1 MKRLLPLALV
11 VVLAAASAPAAAA
24 DYPARPLRFVVGFTP
39 GGASDTV
46 ARVIAQ
52 KLSKRL
58 GEQVVIDNRGGAGGN
73 IATELVARAAP
84 DGHTLL
90 LGTPGPLT
98 ITPNVQKK
106 MAFDPDRDL
115 APITLV
121 SSTTAVLL
129 AHPSVGR
136 TVKELIATAKARP
149 GQINYASSGI
159 GTSNHLAAELF
170 RYMAAVDIVHVPYK
184 GAGQNLPALLSGEV
198 QITFGPILPAL
209 PHIRSGK
216 LRALG
221 VTGLKR
227 SSGAPEIPTISE
239 AGVPG
244 YQVDSWYG
252 VLVPGGTPQPIIKRL
267 HSEITAIIRTPEVSE
282 RLTREGAEPVTNTP
296 QEFAAHIRSERK
308 KWATL
313 IERTGV
319 RVN

>member
-1 MKRLLPLALV
+1 MTLRLWPLALLV
-11 VVLAAASAPAAAA
+11 MSTPAAAA
-24 DYPARPLRFVVGFTP
+24 DYPNRPLRFIVGFTP

-46 ARVIAQ
+46 ARIVGQ
-52 KLSKRL
+52 KLSERL

-115 APITLV
+115 APVSLV
-121 SSTTAVLL
+121 SSTMAVLL

-136 TVKELIATAKARP
+136 SVKELIATAKTRP
-149 GQINYASSGI
+149 GQINYASSGV

-170 RYMAAVDIVHVPYK
+170 AHMAGIDIVHVPYK
-184 GAGQNLPALLSGEV
+184 GAGQNLPALITGEV
-198 QITFGPILPAL
+198 QISFGPILPAL
-209 PHIRSGK
+209 PLIRSGK

-227 SSGAPEIPTISE
+227 SSGAPDIPTISE

-244 YQVDSWYG
+244 YQIDSWYG
-252 VLVPGGTPQPIIKRL
+252 VIVPAGTPQPIVSRL
-267 HSEITAIIRTPEVSE
+267 NREIVAIVRSPEVSE
-282 RLTREGAEPVTNTP
+282 RLAREGAEPVTSTP
-296 QEFAAHIRSERK
+296 QEFAAHIRTERR

-313 IERTGV
+313 IQRTGV
-319 RVN
+319 RIN

>member
-1 MKRLLPLALV
+1 MPPRLCVLLLALLPV
-11 VVLAAASAPAAAA
+11 SSPAA
-24 DYPARPLRFVVGFTP
+24 DYPVRPLRFVVGFTP

-46 ARVIAQ
+46 ARIVGQ
-52 KLSKRL
+52 KLSERL
-58 GEQVVIDNRGGAGGN
+58 GEQVVVDNRGGAGGN

-115 APITLV
+115 APVSLV
-121 SSTTAVLL
+121 SSTMAVLL

-136 TVKELIATAKARP
+136 NVKELIATAKARP
-149 GQINYASSGI
+149 GQLNYASSGV

-170 RYMAAVDIVHVPYK
+170 RHMAGIDIVHVPYK
-184 GAGQNLPALLSGEV
+184 GAGQNLPALISGEV
-198 QITFGPILPAL
+198 QISFGPILPAL
-209 PHIRSGK
+209 PLIRSGK

-227 SSGAPEIPTISE
+227 SAGAPDIPTISE

-244 YQVDSWYG
+244 YQIDSWYG
-252 VLVPGGTPQPIIKRL
+252 VIVPAGTPQGIIAKLNR
-267 HSEITAIIRTPEVSE
+267 EIIAIVRSPEVSE
-282 RLTREGAEPVTNTP
+282 RLVREGAEPATSTP
-296 QEFAAHIRSERK
+296 QEFAAHIRAERK

-313 IERTGV
+313 IQRTGV
-319 RVN
+319 QVN